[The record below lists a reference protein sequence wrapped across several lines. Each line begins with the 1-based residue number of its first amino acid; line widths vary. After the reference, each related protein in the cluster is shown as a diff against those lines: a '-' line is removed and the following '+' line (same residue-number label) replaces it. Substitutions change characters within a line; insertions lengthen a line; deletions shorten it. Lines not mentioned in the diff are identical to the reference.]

1 MYGIEKGCDYSSPI
15 GRLGDG
21 GRLYPLSGIEGDPMS
36 KEEISL
42 IERRVIEAQ
51 TIVPLIIAF
60 GKKVGL
66 EQAKTI
72 VQRNNE
78 EASRNYGRQ
87 CAATVGANTMAAL
100 AREVASWGEGG
111 VLKEE
116 VLGHD
121 ERTYAF
127 NVTRCLYVDRYEAL
141 GVRKFGYCLSCCRD
155 NPFVEG
161 FNPKIKFKRT
171 QTIMKGAPYCDF
183 RYTLED

>member
-1 MYGIEKGCDYSSPI
+1 
-15 GRLGDG
+15 
-21 GRLYPLSGIEGDPMS
+21 MS
-36 KEEISL
+36 KEKISL

-60 GKKVGL
+60 GKEMGF
-66 EQAKTI
+66 EQAKSI

-78 EASRNYGRQ
+78 EASRDYGRQ
-87 CAATVGANTMAAL
+87 CAETMCSNTMADL
-100 AREVASWGEGG
+100 AKEVSSWGEGG
-111 VLKEE
+111 VLEEE
-116 VLGHD
+116 VLEHN

-127 NVTRCLYVDRYEAL
+127 NVTRCLYVERYEAL
-141 GVRKFGYCLSCCRD
+141 GFRKFGYCLSCCRD

-171 QTIMKGAPYCDF
+171 QNIMEGAPYCDF

>member
-1 MYGIEKGCDYSSPI
+1 
-15 GRLGDG
+15 
-21 GRLYPLSGIEGDPMS
+21 MS

-42 IERRVIEAQ
+42 IERRIIEAQ

-66 EQAKTI
+66 EQAKAI

-78 EASRNYGRQ
+78 EASRNYGRR
-87 CAATVGANTMAAL
+87 CAASLGSNTMADL
-100 AREVASWGEGG
+100 AGEIVSWGEGG
-111 VLKEE
+111 VLEE
-116 VLGHD
+116 TVLEHD

-127 NVTRCLYVDRYEAL
+127 NVTGCLYVERYEAL

-171 QTIMKGAPYCDF
+171 QTIMEGATHCDF

>member
-1 MYGIEKGCDYSSPI
+1 MN
-15 GRLGDG
+15 
-21 GRLYPLSGIEGDPMS
+21 

-42 IERRVIEAQ
+42 IERRIIEAQ

-60 GKKVGL
+60 GKQVGL
-66 EQAKTI
+66 EQAKAI

-78 EASRNYGRQ
+78 EASKDYGRR
-87 CAATVGANTMAAL
+87 CAAAIGSNTMADL
-100 AREVASWGEGG
+100 AGEVASWGAGG
-111 VLKEE
+111 VLEEE
-116 VLGHD
+116 VLEHD

-127 NVTRCLYVDRYEAL
+127 NVTGCLYAERYEAL
-141 GVRKFGYCLSCCRD
+141 GVREFGYCLSCCRD

-171 QTIMKGAPYCDF
+171 QTIMEGGSYCDF

>member
-1 MYGIEKGCDYSSPI
+1 MN
-15 GRLGDG
+15 
-21 GRLYPLSGIEGDPMS
+21 

-42 IERRVIEAQ
+42 IERRIIEAQ

-60 GKKVGL
+60 GKQVGL
-66 EQAKTI
+66 EQAKAI

-78 EASRNYGRQ
+78 EASRDYGCR
-87 CAATVGANTMAAL
+87 CAATMVSNTMADL
-100 AREVASWGEGG
+100 AGEVASWGAGG
-111 VLKEE
+111 VLEEE
-116 VLGHD
+116 VLEHD

-127 NVTRCLYVDRYEAL
+127 NVTGCLYAERYEAL
-141 GVRKFGYCLSCCRD
+141 GVREFGYCLSCCRD

-171 QTIMKGAPYCDF
+171 QTIMEGAPYCDF